1 MTKSVSIISSAA
13 VIVALVA
20 SCTGAEVYKDPSAP
34 VGKRVEDLL
43 SRMTRE
49 EKIWQVTQWTYGK
62 NMNENNVEKETK
74 AVSPYVGSI
83 LFRST
88 NPAYYNMVQRK
99 AVEESRLGIP
109 MICGFDAIHGYRT
122 IFPIPLAQACSW
134 DTDLVEKSCSVT
146 AAESRRSGVFWTFS
160 PMVDVARDSRWGR
173 VAEGYGEDPYL
184 SGVMGAAAVR
194 GYQGES
200 LDSDNS
206 IAACLK
212 HFAGYAY
219 SQGGRDYQYTE
230 ISFQSLWETVLPPFE
245 AGVKAGAATV
255 MSSFNDIS
263 GTPASA
269 SPYLLT
275 EVLRDKWNFDGFVV
289 SDWGSVEQLQSQGV
303 AATPA
308 EACEKAIEAGLDMD
322 MVDDVYLD
330 NLDSLITSGAVSEKV
345 LDEAVRRILMV
356 KFRLG
361 LFEKP
366 YIEELPEEE
375 RWLLPEYRTL
385 ARNLAA
391 ETFVLLEN
399 RDEVLPLGKKPGKIA
414 LLGPLADNAYDLMGS
429 WNGQGDSS
437 DVVTILDGLVSEYGR
452 NSVKYVRGCPFEG
465 NDRSGFS
472 AAKAAVRSS
481 DVAVLCMGERMKWSG
496 ENASR
501 ASLALPE
508 IQEDFI
514 REIAACG
521 KPVVVLISSGR
532 PVELSRIAEQADAL
546 MAIWQPGTE
555 GGNAVADVLSGK
567 VNPSGKL
574 AITFPYSSE
583 QQPSFYNQR
592 RSARPFMGHYQD
604 IPKTPAYEFGYGLSY
619 TDFEYGEIRVNAEG
633 ENFVAEVDVTNIGPA
648 DGSETVLWFISDH
661 YASISRPVK
670 ELKHFEK
677 QFIPAGESRTFRFEI
692 EPGKHLSYPDSNG
705 DMVLEKGTFSVVAG
719 GHSADF
725 ELK

>member
-1 MTKSVSIISSAA
+1 
-13 VIVALVA
+13 
-20 SCTGAEVYKDPSAP
+20 
-34 VGKRVEDLL
+34 
-43 SRMTRE
+43 
-49 EKIWQVTQWTYGK
+49 
-62 NMNENNVEKETK
+62 
-74 AVSPYVGSI
+74 
-83 LFRST
+83 
-88 NPAYYNMVQRK
+88 
-99 AVEESRLGIP
+99 
-109 MICGFDAIHGYRT
+109 
-122 IFPIPLAQACSW
+122 
-134 DTDLVEKSCSVT
+134 
-146 AAESRRSGVFWTFS
+146 
-160 PMVDVARDSRWGR
+160 
-173 VAEGYGEDPYL
+173 
-184 SGVMGAAAVR
+184 
-194 GYQGES
+194 
-200 LDSDNS
+200 
-206 IAACLK
+206 
-212 HFAGYAY
+212 
-219 SQGGRDYQYTE
+219 
-230 ISFQSLWETVLPPFE
+230 
-245 AGVKAGAATV
+245 
-255 MSSFNDIS
+255 
-263 GTPASA
+263 
-269 SPYLLT
+269 
-275 EVLRDKWNFDGFVV
+275 
-289 SDWGSVEQLQSQGV
+289 
-303 AATPA
+303 
-308 EACEKAIEAGLDMD
+308 
-322 MVDDVYLD
+322 
-330 NLDSLITSGAVSEKV
+330 
-345 LDEAVRRILMV
+345 
-356 KFRLG
+356 
-361 LFEKP
+361 
-366 YIEELPEEE
+366 
-375 RWLLPEYRTL
+375 
-385 ARNLAA
+385 
-391 ETFVLLEN
+391 
-399 RDEVLPLGKKPGKIA
+399 
-414 LLGPLADNAYDLMGS
+414 MGS

-481 DVAVLCMGERMKWSG
+481 DVAVLS
-496 ENASR
+496 
-501 ASLALPE
+501 
-508 IQEDFI
+508 
-514 REIAACG
+514 CG

-592 RSARPFMGHYQD
+592 RSARPKMGHYQD